1 MTVET
6 SGASVEAA
14 ESTPAPLSAE
24 DQAAISGGEFS
35 EEEIAQLRGEPKAGE
50 KEQAAGEGGEKAP
63 QEAQDGAEKSE
74 RPDSRTVPIQALH
87 EARSELKTLREEVG
101 KFKEWQNAI
110 AQRLIEQRAQQERA
124 EQEELNRIPDV
135 NQDPLA
141 KIEWTAQQ
149 IQEMQRR
156 DQEREAQQRQY
167 YEQQQAIRQTVAHA
181 DEVVNEAIRQD
192 PVVADAMLFATQAL
206 REEVLRLKG
215 RNGWTTEQAEAAYRD
230 AVYNYAASAPST
242 PEEMREHVF
251 RNARYWGWTP
261 QQQATQQSDAGK
273 GPTDAI
279 QKLEK
284 LQGAVNASK
293 TLSGGGAA
301 NGGEMTLA
309 DLEGMSGEE
318 LERFASANP
327 DLFDKIAGF
336 KK

>member
-6 SGASVEAA
+6 NGASVEAA

-24 DQAAISGGEFS
+24 DEAAISGGEFT
-35 EEEIAQLRGEPKAGE
+35 EEEIAQLRGQPDKKEEAEATPGEGAEEAPKA
-50 KEQAAGEGGEKAP
+50 A
-63 QEAQDGAEKSE
+63 QEGAEKSDKPE
-74 RPDSRTVPIQALH
+74 SRTVPIQALH
-87 EARSELKTLREEVG
+87 EARSELKTLREEIG

-110 AQRLIEQRAQQERA
+110 AQRLIEQRSQQERA
-124 EQEELNRIPDV
+124 EQEAQNQIPDE
-135 NQDPLA
+135 NQDPIAALN
-141 KIEWTAQQ
+141 WTKHQLM
-149 IQEMQRR
+149 EMQRR
-156 DQEREAQQRQY
+156 EEERAQH
-167 YEQQQAIRQTVAHA
+167 QQQAYQQQQHIRQTVERA
-181 DEVVNEAIRQD
+181 DTVVNEAIRQD

-206 REEVLRLKG
+206 REEVLRLKS
-215 RNGWTTEQAEAAYRD
+215 RNAWTHEQAEAAYRE
-230 AVYNYAASAPST
+230 AVYNYAVSAPST

-261 QQQATQQSDAGK
+261 QQQAAQSDAAK

-279 QKLEK
+279 QKLER
-284 LQGAVNASK
+284 LQSAVNASK

-309 DLEGMSGEE
+309 DLEGMTGEE